1 MTEKI
6 RFLNAVQKSYER
18 FDAGILKIVAC
29 VAMFIDHLTHIFLAM
44 FAPGTA
50 YSAVYDIANGMTIY
64 ELGRGIGRSAFPIF
78 AFLIVEGYCH
88 TRNRIRYLLQILA
101 AAVLAYYPYS
111 WALVDFYEEPV
122 FDTLFTFAYAV
133 VAMWVIDEVLLHYL
147 GRNAWQSRAAKASS
161 NAKAFSNEKIAATA
175 KVFPDGKTLFTE
187 ESVSLKEHTNM
198 SAPYLQ
204 DKKST
209 RIYQIAVRF
218 LLSAAV
224 VAFICYLAEQV
235 TPCDYGMAGILL
247 VLIFFLLR
255 DFRLGGVLLGYVCLV
270 IRATSE
276 VMAFPG
282 MILIL
287 LYNGKRG
294 RQLKYFFYLFYPL
307 HLLLIFA
314 LRRILWGY

>member
-6 RFLNAVQKSYER
+6 AFFNSIQKSYER

-29 VAMFIDHLTHIFLAM
+29 VVMFIDHLTHIFLAM

-50 YSAVYDIANGMTIY
+50 YSAVYDIPNGMTIY

-101 AAVLAYYPYS
+101 AAVLAYYPYR
-111 WALVDFYEEPV
+111 WALVDFYEGPV
-122 FDTLFTFAYAV
+122 FDTLFTFAYAI
-133 VAMWVIDEVLLHYL
+133 VAMWVIDEVFLRYL
-147 GRNAWQSRAAKASS
+147 GHYARQSRAAKASS
-161 NAKAFSNEKIAATA
+161 NWKVASNAKAFPNEKIA
-175 KVFPDGKTLFTE
+175 
-187 ESVSLKEHTNM
+187 
-198 SAPYLQ
+198 
-204 DKKST
+204 
-209 RIYQIAVRF
+209 VRL

>member
-161 NAKAFSNEKIAATA
+161 NAKAFSNEKIA
-175 KVFPDGKTLFTE
+175 
-187 ESVSLKEHTNM
+187 
-198 SAPYLQ
+198 
-204 DKKST
+204 
-209 RIYQIAVRF
+209 VRL

-235 TPCDYGMAGILL
+235 TPCDYGMAGVLL

-255 DFRLGGVLLGYVCLV
+255 DFRLGGVLLGYVILI